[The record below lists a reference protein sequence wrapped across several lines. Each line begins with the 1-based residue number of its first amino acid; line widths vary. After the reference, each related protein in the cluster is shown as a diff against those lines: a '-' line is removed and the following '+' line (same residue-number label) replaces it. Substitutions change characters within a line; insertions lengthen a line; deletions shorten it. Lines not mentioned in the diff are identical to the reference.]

1 VNGLRDSAP
10 FPEARVLVVDDE
22 AEVRSVLARL
32 LDLLGY
38 SADEAASGQQALEML
53 RRAPYDVL
61 VLDIRM
67 PGMDGV
73 EVMERARQTYPG
85 LPVVFLTGYATLES
99 AVAAVKAH
107 AADYLF
113 KPAGIHELADAVA
126 SALRER
132 THGRRP
138 RALIDQ
144 DEDEDEDERFVRA
157 GPVTLDRQRR
167 LAIVAETEAGSSLKA
182 TLTASETAL
191 LAYLMRRPGIV
202 SSPSELARLALGYQV
217 SDAEASDVIRPHVS
231 HLRKK
236 IEPDPDHPRLLRTVR
251 GKGYSFT
258 PD

>member
-1 VNGLRDSAP
+1 MNGLRSSAP

-22 AEVRSVLARL
+22 AEVRSALARL

-38 SADEAASGQQALEML
+38 SADEAASGQEALEML
-53 RRAPYDVL
+53 KRAPYDVL

-67 PGMDGV
+67 PGMGGV
-73 EVMERARQTYPG
+73 EVMQRARQTRPG

-132 THGRRP
+132 THGRQP
-138 RALIDQ
+138 RALIDEH
-144 DEDEDEDERFVRA
+144 EDEDKRFVRA
-157 GPVTLDRQRR
+157 GPVTLDRQRC
-167 LAIVAETEAGSSLKA
+167 LAIVVEAGAGGSFTA
-182 TLTASETAL
+182 RLTASETAL
-191 LAYLMRRPGIV
+191 LAYLMRRPGVV
-202 SSPSELARLALGYQV
+202 SSASELARLALGYQV
-217 SDAEASDVIRPHVS
+217 SDKEASDVIRPHIS

-236 IEPDPDHPRLLRTVR
+236 IEPDPNHPYLLRTVH